1 MTDARPDTPWDALER
16 RDPDARE
23 AALLAALPEQVALA
37 RRRAPAYGALLA
49 DVVPEEVT
57 SRAAL
62 AALPVTRKSDLP
74 EAQAEAPPFGGF
86 AATAPGDL
94 ARIYAS
100 PGPIY
105 DAEGRRA
112 DYWRTARALWATGF
126 RKGDV
131 VHNCFSYHFTP
142 AGMMFDT
149 GAQALG
155 CAVVPAGVG
164 NTELQARA
172 IADIRPEGYV
182 GTPDFLKT
190 ILEKA
195 DELGRDAS
203 SIRRAHVS
211 GGPLFPQ
218 LKDVYAG
225 RGIAVMQS
233 YGTADLG
240 LVAYES
246 PAREGLICE
255 EFVLVEIVRPGTGT
269 PVPDGEVG
277 EVVVTS
283 FSRDYPLIRFATGD
297 LSAMLPG
304 VSPCG
309 RTAPRIKGW
318 MGRADQTTKVKG
330 MFVHP
335 RQIAE
340 VLARHPE
347 AGKGR
352 LTVSGEDGRDAMS
365 LAVEAEGAGEGF
377 AEAVASTLQAVTK
390 LRGTVEVVAPGS
402 LPNDGKVIDDTRD
415 YS

>member
-1 MTDARPDTPWDALER
+1 MET
-16 RDPDARE
+16 RDPEARE

-37 RRRAPAYGALLA
+37 KRRAPAYGALFA
-49 DVVPEEVT
+49 DVAPETVT
-57 SRAAL
+57 SRDAL

-74 EAQAEAPPFGGF
+74 EAQAGDPPFGGF
-86 AATAPGDL
+86 AAVAPGDL

-105 DAEGRRA
+105 DAEGRR
-112 DYWRTARALWATGF
+112 DNYWRTARALWATGF

-131 VHNCFSYHFTP
+131 VHNCFAYHFTP
-142 AGMMFDT
+142 AGMMFET

-172 IADIRPEGYV
+172 IADVRPEGYV

-190 ILEKA
+190 ILEKGDA
-195 DELGRDAS
+195 LGLDLGAL
-203 SIRRAHVS
+203 RRAHVS

-218 LKDVYAG
+218 LKDFYAD
-225 RGIAVMQS
+225 RGIAVLQS

-246 PAREGLICE
+246 PAREGLIAE
-255 EFVLVEIVRPGTGT
+255 EFVLIEIVRPGTGT

-277 EVVVTS
+277 EVVVTT
-283 FSRDYPLIRFATGD
+283 FSREYPLIRFATGD
-297 LSAMLPG
+297 LSAILPG
-304 VSPCG
+304 PSPCG

-335 RQIAE
+335 RQIAD
-340 VLARHPE
+340 VLARHPG
-347 AGKGR
+347 AGRAR
-352 LTVSGEDGRDAMS
+352 LV
-365 LAVEAEGAGEGF
+365 VEADGGQDRMTLKVEAAGGGGL
-377 AEAVASTLQAVTK
+377 AEAMAATLQSVTK
-390 LRGTVEVVAPGS
+390 LRGTVEVVTPGS
-402 LPNDGKVIDDTRD
+402 LPNDGKVIEDARSYD
-415 YS
+415 